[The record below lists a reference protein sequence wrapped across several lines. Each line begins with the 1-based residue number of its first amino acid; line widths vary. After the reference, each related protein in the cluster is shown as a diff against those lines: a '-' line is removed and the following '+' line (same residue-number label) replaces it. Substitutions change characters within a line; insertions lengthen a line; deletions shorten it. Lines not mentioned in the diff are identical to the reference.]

1 MQRVHVDLDLEDAF
15 KELIEPMD
23 GDETMAVEAEEDG
36 KDIED
41 ISVTNEDSIVGD
53 DTLKE
58 DSWTLP
64 DIEVTVAEAPLVQL
78 KIK

>member
-23 GDETMAVEAEEDG
+23 GDETMAVEADEDG
-36 KDIED
+36 EDIED
-41 ISVTNEDSIVGD
+41 ISVTNQDSIVGD

-64 DIEVTVAEAPLVQL
+64 DIEVTVAEAPVVQL

>member
-23 GDETMAVEAEEDG
+23 GDETMAVEADEDG

-64 DIEVTVAEAPLVQL
+64 DIEVTVAEAPVVQL

>member
-1 MQRVHVDLDLEDAF
+1 MQSACRSRL
-15 KELIEPMD
+15 
-23 GDETMAVEAEEDG
+23 GDETMAVEADEDG
-36 KDIED
+36 EDIED
-41 ISVTNEDSIVGD
+41 ISVTNQDSIVGD

>member
-23 GDETMAVEAEEDG
+23 GDETMAVEADEDA

-64 DIEVTVAEAPLVQL
+64 DIEVTVAEAPVVQL

>member
-23 GDETMAVEAEEDG
+23 GDETMAVEADEDG

-64 DIEVTVAEAPLVQL
+64 DIEVTVAETPVVQL